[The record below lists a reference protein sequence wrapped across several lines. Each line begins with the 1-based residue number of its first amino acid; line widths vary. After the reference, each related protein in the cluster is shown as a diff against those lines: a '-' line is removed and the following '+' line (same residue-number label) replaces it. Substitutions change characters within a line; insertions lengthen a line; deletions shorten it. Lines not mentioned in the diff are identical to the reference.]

1 MNWAAVRASWQARWQ
16 HWSEQF
22 LARQRRER
30 AVLAAALVFGGGFL
44 LFNFAVDPA
53 LRQARVMTTET
64 QSEKNE
70 LLQQRAQLAT
80 LRATP
85 DPDSANRQRLVEL
98 KKQLSEINQRLASFE
113 AGMVPP
119 VRMRAFLED
128 LLLRN
133 RGVELLELKVLP
145 PQPVDTLAQP
155 VATAAA
161 TPAVANSGADV
172 GQPDAASGIW
182 QHGIEL
188 KLAGSYN
195 DVLNYLKDVEAM
207 PQHVMWR
214 SLNLTVEKYPRNQ
227 LLLRVYTLSLDRH
240 WLEM

>member
-1 MNWAAVRASWQARWQ
+1 MKWAAVRASLQARWQ
-16 HWSEQF
+16 RWGERF

-30 AVLAAALVFGGGFL
+30 AVLAAALLFGGGFL
-44 LFNFAVDPA
+44 LFNIVVDPA
-53 LRQARVMTTET
+53 LRQARAMTAET
-64 QSEKNE
+64 QSARNE
-70 LLQQRAQLAT
+70 LQQQRAQLAT

-85 DPDSANRQRLVEL
+85 DPDSANRQRLAEL
-98 KKQLSEINQRLASFE
+98 KNQLGEINQRLARFE
-113 AGMVPP
+113 EGMVPP
-119 VRMRAFLED
+119 MRMRAFLED

-145 PQPVDTLAQP
+145 PQPVDALAKP
-155 VATAAA
+155 ATTAAT
-161 TPAVANSGADV
+161 TPAAANSGADI

-214 SLNLTVEKYPRNQ
+214 SLSLTVEKYPRNQ
-227 LLLRVYTLSLDRH
+227 LLLRVYTLSLDQH

>member
-16 HWSEQF
+16 RWSEQF

-30 AVLAAALVFGGGFL
+30 ALLAAALVFGGGFL

-53 LRQARVMTTET
+53 LRQARAMTAEV
-64 QSEKNE
+64 QSERNE
-70 LLQQRAQLAT
+70 LQQQQAQLAA
-80 LRATP
+80 LQAAP
-85 DPDSANRQRLVEL
+85 DPDRANRQRLAEL
-98 KKQLSEINQRLASFE
+98 KKQLNEANQRLASFE

-119 VRMRAFLED
+119 ERMRAFLED

-145 PQPVDTLAQP
+145 PQPVDTLAKPAAAKP
-155 VATAAA
+155 VAAG
-161 TPAVANSGADV
+161 SDADA
-172 GQPDAASGIW
+172 GQSDAASGIW

-214 SLNLTVEKYPRNQ
+214 SLSLTVEKYPRNQ
-227 LLLRVYTLSLDRH
+227 LLLRVYTLSLDQH